1 LFLLLVFLQRVT
13 RWNVEKLRKAV
24 INGPDIHPGATHY
37 IDTIIPAGQSQKER
51 DRRTSISRKVP
62 SSQGL
67 LTQHGKGCDYEFEGK
82 FVRRHLQDGDI
93 VLVNR
98 QVLVD

>member
-1 LFLLLVFLQRVT
+1 MLIFLQRVT
-13 RWNVEKLRKAV
+13 PWNVEKLRKAI
-24 INGPDIHPGATHY
+24 INGPEIHPGATRQL
-37 IDTIIPAGQSQKER
+37 PAGQSKNER
-51 DRRTSISRKVP
+51 DRRTSISRKVS